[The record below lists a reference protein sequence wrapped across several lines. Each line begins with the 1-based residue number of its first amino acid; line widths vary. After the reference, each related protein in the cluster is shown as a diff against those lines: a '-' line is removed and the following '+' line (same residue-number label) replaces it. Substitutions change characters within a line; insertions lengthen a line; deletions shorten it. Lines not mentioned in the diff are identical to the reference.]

1 MKIRTLILYFLLLT
15 PIVPT
20 FAQSQTKEQTAKD
33 KEMLGKA
40 IEYFG
45 GGKFHEAGLIF
56 TKLQQRYD
64 LNPRFKAYLAVC
76 HFKDQEYEKTIDI
89 LDKVLPKLQ
98 VFSPHE
104 QAIYYYTSAE
114 SHFQLAQYDTAKVYF
129 EKTLPVCYDDEKGDI
144 YFRIGFCN
152 LFLGNED
159 ATKDD
164 FCNASKMFK
173 AYNATDKDKQ
183 ARIIQTDIMLKRLL
197 VPHGTSRMD
206 MTNKETRNYQ
216 NKNTDNKNS
225 NVKSKNRR
233 KVYLHRRG

>member
-1 MKIRTLILYFLLLT
+1 MNLRTIIIYIFLFISNIPLL
-15 PIVPT
+15 
-20 FAQSQTKEQTAKD
+20 AQSQIKEQTVKD

-56 TKLQQRYD
+56 TKLQQRYE

-76 HFKDQEYEKTIDI
+76 YFKDQEYEKTIEI
-89 LDKVLPKLQ
+89 LDKTLPELEA
-98 VFSPHE
+98 FSPHE
-104 QAIYYYTSAE
+104 RAIYYYTSAE

-129 EKTLPVCYDDEKGDI
+129 EKTLPVCFDDEKGDI

-159 ATKDD
+159 TTKDD
-164 FCNASKMFK
+164 FANASKMFK

-183 ARIIQTDIMLKRLL
+183 ARIIQTEIMLKRLL
-197 VPHGTSRMD
+197 VPHRTGGMD
-206 MTNKETRNYQ
+206 MTDKETRNDE
-216 NKNTDNKNS
+216 NKNTDNKNN
-225 NVKSKNRR
+225 NVKSKNRK